1 MSSPDKKNRLPFA
14 LILIEWLCFL
24 DTRRVIMRFHLS
36 GDTCTRCP
44 LKADGEIY
52 VSIAPGPQNLSRYLR
67 FVMTAVLPS
76 KAQFSALPIRAPLRY
91 ASHTNCRTSLE
102 ARPRLMSESTWWKF
116 S

>member
-1 MSSPDKKNRLPFA
+1 MHIFPPA
-14 LILIEWLCFL
+14 
-24 DTRRVIMRFHLS
+24 
-36 GDTCTRCP
+36 
-44 LKADGEIY
+44 
-52 VSIAPGPQNLSRYLR
+52 PQNLSRYLR

-76 KAQFSALPIRAPLRY
+76 KSQFSALPIRAPLRY